1 MVSMDLESGLQKA
14 YNMAAD
20 YLGLEPPEVKI
31 SRDFDLQRLI
41 GQDIAAMG
49 QLFEDQVIS
58 REEFRDMLVQG
69 EILPTAAERPSESTS
84 VEEPAAAEPSSDQ
97 IDRLINA
104 LMQ

>member
-1 MVSMDLESGLQKA
+1 MLSIVSMDLESGLQKA

-49 QLFEDQVIS
+49 QLFEDEVIS

-69 EILPTAAERPSESTS
+69 EILPTAAEQKQEPPTEESS
-84 VEEPAAAEPSSDQ
+84 PNSDQ
-97 IDRLINA
+97 LDRLITA
-104 LMQ
+104 MMQ